1 MDAGPLMLVD
11 LITQQSSRLV
21 VPVYQRPYS
30 WNEENC
36 EQLWQDVLSVARR
49 GASSHFTGSVVWVQ
63 DGTMSANGVTP
74 RLVIDGQQRITT
86 VMLLVIALARY
97 ARKHPT
103 VDLPFSVDEIIDRG
117 YLVDKYRKGDD
128 RYKLTLS
135 EPDRDAL
142 RTLIENVVDPAAPL
156 PGDGGRLVDNLSFF
170 EERLEG
176 LDEVGLV
183 WSGLRR
189 LEVVSISLT
198 QGQDNPQLIF
208 ESMNSTGKDLACADL
223 VRNFVLMGQTVDE
236 QVALYQNYWRP
247 IERALGAEADDGV
260 FDRFIRCWLTIARAP
275 ETPSSRDV
283 YQVFKRHA
291 IEGGWD
297 CPGKMGELLG
307 DLRRCADHYACVA
320 RGAEKDPELKAAFS
334 DVADLGITVSD
345 VLLVFLYGCYK
356 DGALDRDGLLGAT
369 RTMEC
374 YLFRRLACDV
384 ASNGLNKFFPS
395 LVARLRKVRDAR
407 GNLEEALAA
416 MLLAEAG
423 TPRRLP
429 DDAEFVISLRE
440 RNAYSFRKSFLL
452 LSRLENSYHSKA
464 PIDFFTGAYT
474 IEHIMPQAALKV
486 PEWRA
491 FLGEDP
497 EEAFEKHVHTL
508 GNLTL
513 TAYNSELSDGTFEKK
528 KERAE
533 GGYNNDFLSISLE
546 LKEAQ
551 VWTPEQI
558 EKRGARLAAR
568 AVEVWPVPR
577 VSEDAV
583 KKYRA
588 EKGNKGHATGKGAAS
603 GTAQSNCFAA
613 RMAVWSEFWD
623 SCAEDDRFS
632 QVFGDMTER
641 NRENTDNWVTL
652 GVGYGF
658 VELQARIL
666 LKEGGLSAG
675 VDFSHGERYDEL
687 LAERN
692 HVESVLGP
700 LAGDCEIEWTNPRA
714 EKLRRVMWVTRPTN
728 YSDPDDLSDAIA
740 WLRATLVALRGIVRE
755 VYR

>member
-1 MDAGPLMLVD
+1 MLVD

-30 WNEENC
+30 WSEENC

-97 ARKHPT
+97 ARKYPA
-103 VDLPFSVDEIIDRG
+103 VELSFSVDEIIDRG

-135 EPDRDAL
+135 ETDRDTLCAL
-142 RTLIENVVDPAAPL
+142 VDNVVDPAVPL
-156 PGDGGRLVDNLSFF
+156 PGDGGRLVDNLGFF

-176 LDEVGLV
+176 LDGVGLV

-189 LEVVSISLT
+189 LEIVSISLT

-223 VRNFVLMGQTVDE
+223 VRNFVLMGQAVDE

-247 IERALGAEADDGV
+247 IERALGAETDDGV
-260 FDRFIRCWLTIARAP
+260 FDRFIRCWLTIAKAP

-297 CPGKMGELLG
+297 RPGKMSELLG

-356 DGALDRDGLLGAT
+356 EGALDRDGLLGAT

-423 TPRRLP
+423 TP
-429 DDAEFVISLRE
+429 
-440 RNAYSFRKSFLL
+440 L

-464 PIDFFTGAYT
+464 PLDFFTGAYT

-491 FLGEDP
+491 FLGENP
-497 EEAFEKHVHTL
+497 EETFEKHVHTL

-513 TAYNSELSDGTFEKK
+513 TAYNSELSDGTFEDKK
-528 KERAE
+528 ARAE

-577 VSEDAV
+577 VPEDAV
-583 KKYRA
+583 KKYRS
-588 EKGNKGHATGKGAAS
+588 EKGNKGHAAGKGVAPS
-603 GTAQSNCFAA
+603 TAQSNCFAF

-652 GVGYGF
+652 GVGYSF
-658 VELQARIL
+658 AELRARIL

-675 VDFSHGERYDEL
+675 VIFSHGEHYDEL

-692 HVESVLGP
+692 RVESALRP
-700 LAGDCEIEWTNPRA
+700 LAGDCEIEWTDLHA
-714 EKLRRVMWVTRPTN
+714 EKLRRVMWVTRPTK
-728 YSDPDDLSDAIA
+728 YSDPDDLSDAIT
-740 WLRATLVALRGIVRE
+740 WLRATLVTLRSIVRE